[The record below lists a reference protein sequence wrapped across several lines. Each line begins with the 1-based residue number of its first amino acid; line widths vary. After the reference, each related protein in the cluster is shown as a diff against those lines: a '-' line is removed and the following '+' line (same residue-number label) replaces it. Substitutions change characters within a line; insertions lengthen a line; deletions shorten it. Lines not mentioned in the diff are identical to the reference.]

1 MATGDNPH
9 LACPYTDCGSSD
21 AFNWNDDGYGQCHS
35 CNRSYPSKDMSQTY
49 DWVKQEYP
57 LKERRK
63 PMEIPVTGGTYNGI
77 RSIDPDVCELFGIQL
92 QTGDNGEAVR
102 YAYKYPQTVKYRL
115 VSDKSKTWTKDRGM
129 GMNHLFG
136 PEFNSGSSK
145 RIYLTEGEF
154 DAASLYQ
161 ILGKTFPVKSLP
173 SASISEK
180 FIKHNHTYLS
190 SFKEIIYAGELDD
203 AGRRAAD
210 KLYAAFPDKFWYVPM
225 SKHKDANDFLQSG
238 DGDDLMWAARKPQR
252 YSPENFFCSDQ
263 DVEDAILNENPYEY
277 VPTGHTGLDDKIRGM
292 VKGGITFIK
301 APRGT
306 GKTEV
311 IRYFETG
318 LLRDEES
325 RVALLHMEEM
335 KSTTYRSMATY
346 QLGVNV
352 RTKDDA
358 KENNVSEQEVI
369 TAAKEMTKGER
380 TIIFE
385 MMSHD
390 DPLKL
395 LDYIR
400 LAATVY
406 GAGFIFIDHVQR
418 LAYLSSSGVDGAT
431 SVLTTLGSRAAQL
444 AKELNIGVIFI
455 SQVNDDG
462 RTKYAAS
469 LEEEA
474 IICIKI
480 ERDVETEDEVLQ
492 NTTTFIVDKNRPFA
506 KLGNAGSVYYDPDTT
521 ILSEDAPYDRSD
533 IAA

>member
-9 LACPYTDCGSSD
+9 LACPYTECGSSD

-35 CNRSYPSKDMSQTY
+35 CSRSYPSKDMSQVY

-77 RSIDPDVCELFGIQL
+77 RSIDADVCELFGIQL
-92 QTGDNGEAVR
+92 QTGDKGEAVR
-102 YAYKYPQTVKYRL
+102 YAYKYPHTVKYRL
-115 VSDKSKTWTKDRGM
+115 VSDKSKTWNKDRGM

-173 SASISEK
+173 SASIGEK
-180 FIKHNHTYLS
+180 FIKHNHIYLS

-238 DGDDLMWAARKPQR
+238 DADDLMWAARKPQR

-492 NTTTFIVDKNRPFA
+492 NTTNFIVDKNRPFA

-521 ILSEDAPYDRSD
+521 ILSEDAPYDRSE

>member
-1 MATGDNPH
+1 MAIGDNPH

-35 CNRSYPSKDMSQTY
+35 CSRSYPSKDMSQTY

-92 QTGDNGEAVR
+92 QTGDKGEAVR
-102 YAYKYPQTVKYRL
+102 YAYKYPHTVKYRL

-173 SASISEK
+173 SASIGEK
-180 FIKHNHTYLS
+180 FIKHNHIYLS

-311 IRYFETG
+311 IRY
-318 LLRDEES
+318 EES

-521 ILSEDAPYDRSD
+521 ILSEDAPYNRSD

>member
-1 MATGDNPH
+1 MATGDNPQ
-9 LACPYTDCGSSD
+9 LACPYTECGSSD

-35 CNRSYPSKDMSQTY
+35 CSRSYPSKDMSQVY

-77 RSIDPDVCELFGIQL
+77 RSIDADVCELFGIQL
-92 QTGDNGEAVR
+92 QTGDKGEAVR
-102 YAYKYPQTVKYRL
+102 YAYKYPHTVKYRL

-173 SASISEK
+173 SASIGEK
-180 FIKHNHTYLS
+180 FIKHNHIYLS

-238 DGDDLMWAARKPQR
+238 DADDLMWAARKPQR

-400 LAATVY
+400 LATTVY

-492 NTTTFIVDKNRPFA
+492 NTTNFIVDKNRPFA

-521 ILSEDAPYDRSD
+521 ILSEDAPYDRSE

>member
-1 MATGDNPH
+1 MAIGDNPH
-9 LACPYTDCGSSD
+9 LACPYTECGSSD

-35 CNRSYPSKDMSQTY
+35 CSRSYPSKDMSQTY

-77 RSIDPDVCELFGIQL
+77 RSIDADVCELFGIQL
-92 QTGDNGEAVR
+92 QTGGKGEAVR
-102 YAYKYPQTVKYRL
+102 YAYKYPHTVKYRL

-173 SASISEK
+173 SASIGEK
-180 FIKHNHTYLS
+180 FIKHNHIYLS

-238 DGDDLMWAARKPQR
+238 DADDLMWAARKPQR

-346 QLGVNV
+346 QLGINV

-358 KENNVSEQEVI
+358 KENNVSEQDVI

-492 NTTTFIVDKNRPFA
+492 NTTNFIVDKNRPFA
-506 KLGNAGSVYYDPDTT
+506 KLGHAGSVYYDPETT
-521 ILSEDAPYDRSD
+521 ILSEDAPYDRSE

>member
-1 MATGDNPH
+1 MAIGDNPH
-9 LACPYTDCGSSD
+9 LACPYTECGSSD

-35 CNRSYPSKDMSQTY
+35 CSRSYPSKDMSQTY

-77 RSIDPDVCELFGIQL
+77 RSIDADVCELFGIQL
-92 QTGDNGEAVR
+92 QTGGKGEAVR
-102 YAYKYPQTVKYRL
+102 YAYKYPHTVKYRL

-173 SASISEK
+173 SASIGEK
-180 FIKHNHTYLS
+180 FIKHNHIYLS

-210 KLYAAFPDKFWYVPM
+210 KLYSAFPDKFWYVPM

-238 DGDDLMWAARKPQR
+238 DADDLMWAARKPQR

-346 QLGVNV
+346 QLGINV

-358 KENNVSEQEVI
+358 KENNVSEQDVI

-492 NTTTFIVDKNRPFA
+492 NTTNFIVDKNRPFA
-506 KLGNAGSVYYDPDTT
+506 KLGHAGSVYYDPDTT
-521 ILSEDAPYDRSD
+521 ILSEDAPYDRSE

>member
-1 MATGDNPH
+1 MSEGDNPH
-9 LACPYTDCGSSD
+9 LACPFTDCGSSD
-21 AFNWNDDGYGQCHS
+21 AFNWNDDGFGQCHS
-35 CNRSYPSKDMSQTY
+35 CSRAYPSKGMPETY
-49 DWVKQEYP
+49 EWVQQQYP
-57 LKERRK
+57 LKERKK
-63 PMEIPVTGGTYNGI
+63 PMDIPITGGTYENI
-77 RSIDPDVCELFGIQL
+77 RSIDADVCELYGIQL
-92 QTGDNGEAVR
+92 QTGDKGEAVR
-102 YAYKYPQTVKYRL
+102 YAYKYPHTVKYRL
-115 VSDKSKTWTKDRGM
+115 VSDKSKSWIKDKGV

-136 PEFNSGSSK
+136 PEFNAGTSN

-161 ILGKTFPVKSLP
+161 ILGKTYPVKSLP
-173 SASISEK
+173 SASIGEK
-180 FIKHNHTYLS
+180 FIKHNHLYLS
-190 SFKEIIYAGELDD
+190 SFKEIVYAGELDD
-203 AGRRAAD
+203 PGRRAAD
-210 KLYAAFPDKFWYVPM
+210 KLYSAFPDKFWYVPM
-225 SKHKDANDFLQSG
+225 SKYKDANEFLEAG
-238 DGDDLMWAARKPQR
+238 DATELMWAARKPQR

-277 VPTGHTGLDDKIRGM
+277 VPTGHTGLDEKIRGM
-292 VKGGITFIK
+292 VKGGLTFIK

-318 LLRDEES
+318 LLRDDES
-325 RVALLHMEEM
+325 RVAMLHMEEM

-346 QLGVNV
+346 HLGVNV

-358 KENNVSEQEVI
+358 RENGIAEKDVI
-369 TAAKEMTKGER
+369 EAAKAATKAER
-380 TIIFE
+380 TIVFE

-395 LDYIR
+395 LDYVR

-418 LAYLSSSGVDGAT
+418 LAYLSNSGVDGAT
-431 SVLTTLGSRAAQL
+431 STLTTLGSRMAQL
-444 AKELNIGVIFI
+444 AKELNIGVVFI

-474 IICIKI
+474 IICIKL
-480 ERDVETEDEVLQ
+480 ERDIETEDEILN

-521 ILSEDAPYDRSD
+521 ILTEDSPYVGSEM
-533 IAA
+533 AA

>member
-1 MATGDNPH
+1 MAIGDNPH
-9 LACPYTDCGSSD
+9 LACPYTECGSSD

-35 CNRSYPSKDMSQTY
+35 CSRSYPSKDMSQTY

-77 RSIDPDVCELFGIQL
+77 RSIDADVCELFGIQL
-92 QTGDNGEAVR
+92 QTGGKGEAVR
-102 YAYKYPQTVKYRL
+102 YAYKYPHTVKYRL

-173 SASISEK
+173 SASIGEK
-180 FIKHNHTYLS
+180 FIKHNHIYLS

-210 KLYAAFPDKFWYVPM
+210 KLYSAFPDKFWYVPM

-238 DGDDLMWAARKPQR
+238 DADDLMWAARKPQR

-346 QLGVNV
+346 QLGINV

-358 KENNVSEQEVI
+358 KENNVSEQDVI

-492 NTTTFIVDKNRPFA
+492 NTTNFIVDKNRPFA
-506 KLGNAGSVYYDPDTT
+506 KLGHAGSVYYDPDTT
-521 ILSEDAPYDRSD
+521 ILSEDAPYNRSE

>member
-9 LACPYTDCGSSD
+9 LACPYTECGSSD

-35 CNRSYPSKDMSQTY
+35 CSRSYPSKDMSQTY

-92 QTGDNGEAVR
+92 QTGDKGEAVR
-102 YAYKYPQTVKYRL
+102 YAYKYPHTVKYRL

-173 SASISEK
+173 SASIGEK
-180 FIKHNHTYLS
+180 FIKHNHIYLS

-238 DGDDLMWAARKPQR
+238 DADDLMWAARKPQR

-380 TIIFE
+380 TITFE

-492 NTTTFIVDKNRPFA
+492 NTTNFIVDKNRPFA

-521 ILSEDAPYDRSD
+521 ILSEDAPYDRSE